1 MHVTINS
8 ENLAADFSHLGNL
21 EEVLAEIHERFIPPG
36 EQLFQVHVNG
46 EFFSESYPR
55 ESRYLDL
62 KEVLRLE
69 VKTVTDEEMARI
81 ILRDAAGQGKILAQ
95 AIEKSATLFRVAA
108 EDEANHYF
116 AQVLEA
122 LRWLLQ
128 TGDHA
133 CQVLK
138 VDWEKVHA
146 AGRAGVNQY
155 FQELQGLLSEM
166 QEMAEEEDYVMLADL
181 MEYELL
187 PLVREWQEILAKI
200 AGC

>member
-1 MHVTINS
+1 MHVTINK
-8 ENLAADFSHLGNL
+8 ENLTADFSHLGNL

-46 EFFSESYPR
+46 EFFSEQYPR

-62 KEVLRLE
+62 KEISELE
-69 VKTVTDEEMARI
+69 VTTVTDAEMALS
-81 ILRDAAGQGKILAQ
+81 ILKDAARQARLLAQ
-95 AIEKSATLFRVAA
+95 ALEKTATLFRVAP

-128 TGDHA
+128 TGEHA

-138 VDWEKVHA
+138 VDWEEIQ
-146 AGRAGVNQY
+146 AGGQEGVSRY
-155 FQELQGLLSEM
+155 LQELQGLLTEM
-166 QEMAEEEDYVMLADL
+166 QETAEEEDYVMLADL
-181 MEYELL
+181 MEYDLL
-187 PLVREWQEILAKI
+187 PLVRKWQEILVKI